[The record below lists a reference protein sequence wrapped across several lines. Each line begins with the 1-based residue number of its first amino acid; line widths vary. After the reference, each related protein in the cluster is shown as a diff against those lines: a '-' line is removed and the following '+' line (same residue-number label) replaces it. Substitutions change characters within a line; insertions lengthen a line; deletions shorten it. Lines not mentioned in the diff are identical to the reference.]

1 METETVYGTNVTTDL
16 WGNVTLNLTPT
27 PGHLVKDGTTTYFVP
42 ENPKYPL
49 ERYQAPSSI
58 YVSRDIETAKKI
70 YEQRLDALIDTAMHM
85 LSQVTYC
92 KAKYELETPDDSKE
106 GDENEDKN

>member
-1 METETVYGTNVTTDL
+1 MEKETVYGTNVTTDL
-16 WGNVTLNLTPT
+16 WGNVTLNLPPT
-27 PGHLVKDGTTTYFVP
+27 PGHLVEDGTTTYFVP

-49 ERYQAPSSI
+49 ERYQAPSNI
-58 YVSRDIETAKKI
+58 YVFRDIETAKKI
-70 YEQRLDALIDTAMHM
+70 YKQRLDALIDTTMHM

-92 KAKYELETPDDSKE
+92 KAKYELETSGDSKE